1 MCLVIFPGGNFSLF
15 DNVSRWIK
23 FIAWLTMWSVQL
35 EGEDPR
41 QLSIKLKALPLWSH
55 IFLNSGEQRYFLC
68 IAVDNWKDHFCQL
81 EQILKFDIAC
91 SSYFFMNK
99 LHHKML
105 ILYIFAS
112 PSSSVLIVASD
123 NCEWSK
129 SNKVIDCNN
138 RNPLPSEEI
147 VEKWKDHKTLV
158 LQWETE
164 YSQMRIFGCKN

>member
-1 MCLVIFPGGNFSLF
+1 MAVLAFSITLADGLNLSHGWPCGLFNWKEKIPGNYPSSWRLSLCEVIFF
-15 DNVSRWIK
+15 
-23 FIAWLTMWSVQL
+23 LTLENKDTSSVL
-35 EGEDPR
+35 
-41 QLSIKLKALPLWSH
+41 LWT
-55 IFLNSGEQRYFLC
+55 I
-68 IAVDNWKDHFCQL
+68 

-105 ILYIFAS
+105 IVYIFAS

-158 LQWETE
+158 LQWEIE